1 METITHNLVA
11 VFIQILCFIVLIF
24 PWNLIFTIILAFIS
38 HIFIDAISL
47 ITYHTPDPQKDDKFW
62 LIWHYFIYAISLF
75 SIVIFFIPY
84 WLSMLFAN
92 IMDLWDWFTLRPIQ
106 KKIRNKNPES
116 KWGDKYYFHRIV
128 DWVREK
134 LFFWL
139 PKRNYKKSGI
149 LIEIAL
155 ILALILSIGFLGGF
169 TYLY

>member
-11 VFIQILCFIVLIF
+11 IIIQILCFYFLIF
-24 PWNLIFTIILAFIS
+24 PWNIIFTIILAFIS
-38 HIFIDAISL
+38 HIIVDAIAV
-47 ITYHTPDPQKDDKFW
+47 ITYHTPDAQKEDKFW

-92 IMDLWDWFTLRPIQ
+92 VMDLWDWFTLRPIQ

-128 DWVREK
+128 DWTREK

-139 PKRNYKKSGI
+139 PTRIYKKSGI
-149 LIEIAL
+149 MIEILL
-155 ILALILSIGFLGGF
+155 ICGLSLIIIFL
-169 TYLY
+169 LVLVA

>member
-11 VFIQILCFIVLIF
+11 VVIQILCFTFLIF
-24 PWNLIFTIILAFIS
+24 PWNLIFTIVFAFIS
-38 HIFIDAISL
+38 HIIVDGIAV
-47 ITYHTPDPQKDDKFW
+47 ITYHTPDVQKGDKFW

-92 IMDLWDWFTLRPIQ
+92 IIDVWDWFILRPIQ
-106 KKIRNKNPES
+106 KKIRVNKPES
-116 KWGDKYYFHRIV
+116 KWGDKYYFHQIV

-139 PKRNYKKSGI
+139 PERIYKKSGI
-149 LIEIAL
+149 IIEILL
-155 ILALILSIGFLGGF
+155 ICGLSLIIITLLV
-169 TYLY
+169 LVA

>member
-1 METITHNLVA
+1 LETITHNLVA
-11 VFIQILCFIVLIF
+11 IIIQILCFYFLIF
-24 PWNLIFTIILAFIS
+24 PWNIIFTIILAFIS
-38 HIFIDAISL
+38 HIIVDAIAV
-47 ITYHTPDPQKDDKFW
+47 ITYHTPDAQKEDKFW

-92 IMDLWDWFTLRPIQ
+92 VMDLWDWFTLRPIQ

-128 DWVREK
+128 DWTREK

-139 PKRNYKKSGI
+139 PTRIYKKSGI
-149 LIEIAL
+149 MIEILL
-155 ILALILSIGFLGGF
+155 ICGLSLIIIFL
-169 TYLY
+169 LVLVA